1 MSNSTTPGLRFI
13 AHRGYS
19 TVHPENTM
27 SAFQAAMDFQGGTDL
42 VWGIE
47 LDVRLSGDRRVV
59 VFHDGDLKRMCDCE
73 LLVHETPYPQLVEAS
88 VRSERMGCQKI
99 PLLSDVLGLVDH
111 RKAIFCE
118 LKLGDHDFGV
128 MARGVAALL
137 EEYSPRDDVVLHS
150 FSADL
155 IREIIPATV
164 HLGVKYGLL
173 FSAIERLEGKDEL
186 MESLDYL
193 HPQFELLLDHPDELL
208 DRGKEI
214 NTWTVN
220 RPDDLR
226 CIKSIDDGGQIVG
239 IITNDISLCAP

>member
-1 MSNSTTPGLRFI
+1 M
-13 AHRGYS
+13 
-19 TVHPENTM
+19 
-27 SAFQAAMDFQGGTDL
+27 
-42 VWGIE
+42 
-47 LDVRLSGDRRVV
+47 V
-59 VFHDGDLKRMCDCE
+59 VFHDVDLKRMCDCE

-137 EEYSPRDDVVLHS
+137 EEYCPRDDVVLHS

-155 IREIIPATV
+155 IREIIPATA

-208 DRGKEI
+208 HRGKEI

-220 RPDDLR
+220 RPEDLR
-226 CIKSIDDGGQIVG
+226 CIKSIDDGGRIVG